1 MRLLIILV
9 IFALLVQIGLFF
21 LIRYKKKMDKKNNV
35 LDKYDIK
42 SAKDA
47 WNVLSDPELPE
58 EDREKIQSIYEGRA
72 NN

>member
-1 MRLLIILV
+1 
-9 IFALLVQIGLFF
+9 
-21 LIRYKKKMDKKNNV
+21 MDKKNNV